1 MKRRCIVAPVALLAL
16 FLCGGTVFLHAQEI
30 SEDDS
35 LKVQKFAFC
44 KEVKD
49 REPVGISKEFSLDR

>member
-1 MKRRCIVAPVALLAL
+1 MKRRCIVALVALLAL

-44 KEVKD
+44 
-49 REPVGISKEFSLDR
+49 